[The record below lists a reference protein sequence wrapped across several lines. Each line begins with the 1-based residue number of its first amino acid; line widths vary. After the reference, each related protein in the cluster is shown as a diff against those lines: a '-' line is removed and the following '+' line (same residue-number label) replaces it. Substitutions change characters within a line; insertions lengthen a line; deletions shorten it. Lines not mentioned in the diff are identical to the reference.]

1 MLSGNHGWCVAAPGD
16 PADLER
22 RFQEAAAVWWP
33 GPRSPRLWVD
43 RVPAPVGSD
52 LADRRRRAELAHPA
66 DPLRAVVL
74 TYPGGAAEL
83 ILVADRSAVD
93 AASLA
98 FVADVVLGH
107 RSGPES
113 RSAAP
118 APLPAPGA
126 SPFDWAVPDPA
137 AHGRTGVVRVPLGP
151 GPTDGLLADAV
162 AAVLARYDDE
172 RCPAVVTLGRAPQAP
187 GPFVTGGDKDPYA
200 AVLLGEF
207 DARYRPGPAAPFPLT
222 FLVRRGA
229 DERFL
234 ELHHQEH
241 AVDGASARRFATHV
255 AHVHAQLGGPA
266 AEPGDV
272 ELLDEHECARVA
284 ALGETPEP
292 PGSRAHL
299 DELFTARVA
308 LHPEA
313 PALTC
318 DGNTLTYREVD
329 QRAGRFAA
337 ALRAAGVRPGDRV
350 GICLERSSHLVV
362 TMLAAVRAGAV
373 YVPMDPAYP
382 RARLEYTVR
391 DAGLV
396 LIVADGGV
404 LDGPG
409 LPPVLTT
416 ADLAA
421 GEADGLVPHRD
432 HGAPAYVIYTSG
444 STGRPKGVVV
454 PHENVTALVAATRGN
469 FGLGTAD
476 VWTFF
481 HSGAFDFSVW
491 EIWAA
496 LLTGGR
502 LVVVPYWTSRS
513 VEDFHALLAQE
524 RVTVLNQTPS
534 AFAQLV
540 AEDARADRR
549 LAVRL
554 VIFGGEPLDARLL
567 LRWHDRYPEPA
578 CRAVNMFGITET
590 TVHVTEHTVTRGDAL
605 AGSRSVGRAL
615 PGWSLR
621 VIDERGRLQP
631 IGAPGEICV
640 GGRGV
645 AAGYL
650 GKPAL
655 TAQRFVP
662 DPWSGG
668 RMYRSGDRGRLRADG
683 SLEHLGRIDS
693 QVKIRGFRIEL
704 DEIRTVLLADPAVT
718 AAAVVVGGGRNGDAA
733 EQRLDAYVVPRGE
746 GVAGVRER
754 AARML
759 PEYMVPATVTAVESL
774 PLTVNGK
781 LDRNRLPAP
790 AVGRPPA
797 PASAPAVAADGGLA
811 GAMAAVWQDVLGVPV
826 DGSDNFFE
834 LGGNSLYAVR
844 IASLMRERGLP
855 RLPLRELYRHPR
867 LDELADHLVTAGS
880 P

>member
-1 MLSGNHGWCVAAPGD
+1 M
-16 PADLER
+16 
-22 RFQEAAAVWWP
+22 
-33 GPRSPRLWVD
+33 
-43 RVPAPVGSD
+43 PAPVGSD

-83 ILVADRSAVD
+83 ILVADRGAVD

-98 FVADVVLGH
+98 LVADVVLGH
-107 RSGPES
+107 RGGPGS
-113 RSAAP
+113 RAAAP
-118 APLPAPGA
+118 VPLPEPGA

-137 AHGRTGVVRVPLGP
+137 ARGRTGVVRVPLGP

-172 RCPAVVTLGRAPQAP
+172 RSPAVATLGPTPQAP
-187 GPFVTGGDKDPYA
+187 GPFVTGGDQGPYA
-200 AVLLGEF
+200 GVLLGEF

-222 FLVRRGA
+222 FLVRRGG

-234 ELHHQEH
+234 ELHHQER

-272 ELLDEHECARVA
+272 ELLDEHEYARVA
-284 ALGETPEP
+284 ALGATPEP
-292 PGSRAHL
+292 SGSRAHL

-318 DGNTLTYREVD
+318 DGHTLTYREVD

-337 ALRAAGVRPGDRV
+337 ALRSAGVRPGDRV

-391 DAGLV
+391 DAGLA
-396 LIVADGGV
+396 LIVADGSV

-421 GEADGLVPHRD
+421 GEADGLVGHRD

-540 AEDARADRR
+540 AEDARSDRR

-733 EQRLDAYVVPRGE
+733 EQRLDAYVVLCGD

-797 PASAPAVAADGGLA
+797 PASTPAVAADGGLA

-867 LDELADHLVTAGS
+867 LAELADHLVSAES